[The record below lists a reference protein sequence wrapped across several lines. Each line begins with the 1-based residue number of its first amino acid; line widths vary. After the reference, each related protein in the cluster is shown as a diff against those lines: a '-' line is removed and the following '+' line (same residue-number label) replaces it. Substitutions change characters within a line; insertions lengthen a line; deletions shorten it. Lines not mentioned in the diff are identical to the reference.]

1 MDLSPLKPSP
11 RPRIGLYATG
21 LHAYWAQFP
30 GLRERLTGYGQFI
43 ASRLAD
49 WSEVHFFGLVD
60 DAASARA
67 AGEFFNRANVDL
79 VFCHSATYMTSDSV
93 LPVHQVCAAPVVVLN
108 LQPAARINYA
118 QSTTGEWLAHCGACP
133 VPEIANAFNRAGIKF
148 RVISGLLGQSETP
161 AISLADE
168 NTAARPEAIRAWQ
181 EIFEYVQAAKVRRT
195 LRQSRFGFLG
205 NNYSGMLD
213 LYSDWTML
221 QAQAGLHVQILE
233 MCDLDEQL
241 QQVTAAEIAQKRQEI
256 LTFFQI
262 SGDSAADPLAR
273 KPTD

>member
-241 QQVTAAEIAQKRQEI
+241 QQVTAA
-256 LTFFQI
+256 
-262 SGDSAADPLAR
+262 
-273 KPTD
+273 